1 MPPVSVT
8 MQARKLL
15 PDTELDELGEL
26 LALPELDGA
35 LDELLPQAASS
46 RMAAVPA
53 TPASS
58 EGYLTG
64 SSTGPRLGRVPVEQ
78 GAWGSMAKSL
88 RHAADTGWVAHR

>member
-1 MPPVSVT
+1 

-15 PDTELDELGEL
+15 PEAELDELDDADVP

-46 RMAAVPA
+46 RMTAVPA

-64 SSTGPRLGRVPVEQ
+64 SSTGPRLGRDPIDR
-78 GAWGSMAKSL
+78 GAWGPMA
-88 RHAADTGWVAHR
+88 

>member
-1 MPPVSVT
+1 

-15 PDTELDELGEL
+15 PEPELDELGEADEL
-26 LALPELDGA
+26 LVLALDGA

-46 RMAAVPA
+46 RIAAVPA

-64 SSTGPRLGRVPVEQ
+64 SSTGPRLGRVPV
-78 GAWGSMAKSL
+78 
-88 RHAADTGWVAHR
+88 D